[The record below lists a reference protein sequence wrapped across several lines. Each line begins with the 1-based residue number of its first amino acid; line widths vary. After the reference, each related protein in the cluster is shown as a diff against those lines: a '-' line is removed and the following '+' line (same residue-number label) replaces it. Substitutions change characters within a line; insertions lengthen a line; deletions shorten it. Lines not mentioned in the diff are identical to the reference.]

1 MIKIFR
7 CVLLQKVA
15 FDSVCCDSFRTWR
28 RRRLANVIKARR
40 KKWHKTWKKLLKDLC
55 LSLSSGCLGLASVV
69 VAVQKKSG
77 NLFTVVTPNR
87 SKRVAQSSLI
97 RCHVDVIKRNC
108 QGASL
113 EREERTLIQSKA
125 QPVFYA
131 IKSGRSNVTMLNIH
145 LLFWAIMAAT
155 VVAGWAT
162 RELPTHRTPALHR
175 LHFADKL
182 TPTWSHWNLLTV
194 TGIVTSRRASTPSK

>member
-1 MIKIFR
+1 MTQKRGKNSSKIFVCR
-7 CVLLQKVA
+7 SAVAASVSQVLLLL
-15 FDSVCCDSFRTWR
+15 F
-28 RRRLANVIKARR
+28 
-40 KKWHKTWKKLLKDLC
+40 KT
-55 LSLSSGCLGLASVV
+55 
-69 VAVQKKSG
+69 KSG
-77 NLFTVVTPNR
+77 NLFTVVTPNS
-87 SKRVAQSSLI
+87 SKTVAQSSLI

>member
-1 MIKIFR
+1 MTQKRGKNSSKIFVCR
-7 CVLLQKVA
+7 SAVAASVSQVLL
-15 FDSVCCDSFRTWR
+15 
-28 RRRLANVIKARR
+28 
-40 KKWHKTWKKLLKDLC
+40 LLFK
-55 LSLSSGCLGLASVV
+55 
-69 VAVQKKSG
+69 KKSG
-77 NLFTVVTPNR
+77 NLFTVVTPNS

-125 QPVFYA
+125 EPVFYA

-162 RELPTHRTPALHR
+162 RELWAANPPHPTPALHR